1 VGGGE
6 DFPDGNPGL
15 RQAADDSRVD
25 TLAPYAVMVG
35 DTLTML
41 FRTVATTSNQY
52 PHSVTLESFLFYFL
66 AIISVGSAL
75 MMVTRRNAVIAALY
89 LILNFFA
96 LGGLYLTLHAQ
107 FIAFIQ
113 ILVYA
118 GAIMVLFLF
127 VIMLL
132 NLGDV
137 TRLGEKISYSKIIA
151 AGLSFGLLMEL
162 IYVLGYAR
170 VNMPAAHF
178 EKSVDIG
185 TVENIG
191 RELFTTFLFPFEVT
205 SILLL
210 AAIVGAVILAKKKL
224 I

>member
-1 VGGGE
+1 
-6 DFPDGNPGL
+6 
-15 RQAADDSRVD
+15 
-25 TLAPYAVMVG
+25 M
-35 DTLTML
+35 
-41 FRTVATTSNQY
+41 
-52 PHSVTLESFLFYFL
+52 TLESFLFYFL
-66 AIISVGSAL
+66 AIISIGSAV
-75 MMVTRRNAVIAALY
+75 MMVTRRNPVIAVLY

-137 TRLGEKISYSKIIA
+137 TRLGEKISYRKILG

-162 IYVLGYAR
+162 IYILGYTR
-170 VNMPAAHF
+170 VNMPATNF

-185 TVENIG
+185 TVEYIG
-191 RELFTTFLFPFEVT
+191 RSLYTTFLFPFEVT

-224 I
+224 R